1 MKRFKVFSLLLCVLL
16 LCSTLTAGALAEG
29 EEPVTI
35 TVGATCYTRMEPI
48 PWYETEVYKKVCEM
62 ANVKIEYIQYD
73 HELFNLALA
82 SGDLPDLMFVDYGD
96 KLDDIVRSK
105 IAMDLKPLLA
115 EYAPNMLLDIYV
127 QRDELV
133 SELKGGD
140 DKALYFIAPYVGKE
154 AARGDLDQWY
164 SYNVRWDWYKE
175 IGAPE
180 IHNDQEYID
189 TLAAMVEAHPTTENG
204 EKVYALGVQD
214 DLTQWYFRGCWVK
227 PVSGNQWTFSGKQYM
242 ASYEDG
248 HLINGYTETDKSAYW
263 TDMHFY
269 NELYKRGLLDPDSF
283 TQTSDDYDSK
293 VKAGRYAGTPTLQ
306 KSLYNTMVEE
316 NPDTLA
322 GIVGVPTEN
331 IVVFSEK
338 KCATGSFPTWFT
350 FIPANSKNWKA
361 ALRLMNVVHDL
372 DVQRMLWS
380 GIEGDTWN
388 YVDGVASLTKKGATL
403 ISNGGDEKAA
413 YGLGIKV
420 RPFTLLL
427 NSFIGNDGYCLDLSD
442 TDDMRE
448 KTLNGLYKDFCEFY
462 GVQYPSQA
470 FLPYVEDGRCIDLS
484 NDCGQLVA
492 TAMPS
497 MPTDVARILEKCN
510 DIIYR
515 AIPKLVM
522 AENDEEFN
530 KIQVQV
536 LDDLKAAGEAD
547 AWAWCQTEYN
557 AAFEK
562 VAPIFAAITW

>member
-35 TVGATCYTRMEPI
+35 TVGATCWTRMEPI

-293 VKAGRYAGTPTLQ
+293 VKAGRYAGTPTLS

-338 KCATGSFPTWFT
+338 KCATGAFPTWFT
-350 FIPANSKNWKA
+350 FIPANSKNWEA

-510 DIIYR
+510 NIIYR

-562 VAPIFAAITW
+562 IAPIFAAITW